1 MDTKQKPLTENLDF
15 EAELKQRRTGHLWD
29 VIDFMLSNKKWWL
42 APIVAIVLLISAL
55 IVLSGT
61 AVGPFI
67 YTLF

>member
-1 MDTKQKPLTENLDF
+1 MNKQNEPATDNLDF
-15 EAELKQRRTGHLWD
+15 EAELNKRQTGHLRD

-42 APIVAIVLLISAL
+42 TPIVVLVLLISAL